1 MSSTATPCGCSSPTN
16 STPRNITT
24 NSTSTSAINNNFYF
38 FSNLNNDEQFTGIL
52 EVVVKKLEEDVE
64 AAAAEVEKS
73 KQTVGQKQSE
83 LDQAVAKEAGQ
94 EAVEKATSELAAAN
108 ADADSKAQEL
118 EKKKAELQK
127 AQSHL
132 NATTTTTTP
141 TATTAGSNLFAL
153 IVTTDCNYSFSVTQS
168 ISHNLCNW

>member
-1 MSSTATPCGCSSPTN
+1 M
-16 STPRNITT
+16 
-24 NSTSTSAINNNFYF
+24 
-38 FSNLNNDEQFTGIL
+38 
-52 EVVVKKLEEDVE
+52 EEDVE

-73 KQTVGQKQSE
+73 KQTVAQKQSE
-83 LDQAVAKEAGQ
+83 LDQAGQ
-94 EAVEKATSELAAAN
+94 EAVEKAASELAASN

-132 NATTTTTTP
+132 KASTTTTTP

-153 IVTTDCNYSFSVTQS
+153 IVTTDCNYNFILTQS
-168 ISHNLCNW
+168 TSHNLWNW